1 MNIDQIVNRT
11 TDNLTARLFHR
22 MTKEELTDLITYVH
36 LSMHLAYETG
46 VETALIEVEGRIRV
60 ANYYRFISNS
70 LCDC

>member
-11 TDNLTARLFHR
+11 ADNLTARLSHR

-46 VETALIEVEGRIRV
+46 VETALNEVKRGITV
-60 ANYYRFISNS
+60 ANYYRFIGNS